1 MGNDMSSGYC
11 FGCCLRFS
19 STSNALVTVLTVK
32 MGDGAQ
38 HPSVF
43 RKIHGQS
50 YLFSRISPHT
60 HSRNAGSNYLTGGY
74 VNGGLRSLSTPSF
87 QGTGLDIV
95 SPVSPF
101 LIQAPAEKEKGF
113 SGFMVDF
120 LMGGVSAA
128 VSKTAAAPIERV
140 KLLIQNQD
148 EMIRAGRLSEPYKGI
163 SDCFARTIKDEGVL
177 SLWRGNTA
185 NVIRYFPTQ
194 ALNFAFKDYFK
205 RLFNFKKDKD
215 GYWKWFAGNLASGG
229 AAGASSLLFVYSLD
243 YARTR
248 LANDAK
254 AAKKGGERQFN
265 GLIDV
270 YRKTIQSDGLVGL
283 YRGFNISCVGIIVYR
298 GLYFGMYDSLK
309 PVVLTG
315 SLQDSFLASFLLG
328 WGITIG
334 AGLASY
340 PIDTVRRRMMMTSGE
355 AVKYK
360 SSIDAFS
367 QIVKKE
373 GTKSLFKGAG
383 ANILRAVAGAGVLA
397 GYDKLQVLVLG
408 KKYGSGGGG

>member
-1 MGNDMSSGYC
+1 MGITRSPLAFTPY
-11 FGCCLRFS
+11 L
-19 STSNALVTVLTVK
+19 LVIL
-32 MGDGAQ
+32 
-38 HPSVF
+38 SE
-43 RKIHGQS
+43 
-50 YLFSRISPHT
+50 
-60 HSRNAGSNYLTGGY
+60 HSADRRGFDFKTMADQNQNSATITNFATQLHLSQD
-74 VNGGLRSLSTPSF
+74 LRSRYGSFQKPSTPQRQFTYGNYTNTAFQSPITNSLPSF
-87 QGTGLDIV
+87 NP
-95 SPVSPF
+95 SPVF
-101 LIQAPAEKEKGF
+101 IQAPSEKGF
-113 SGFMVDF
+113 AGFAIDF

-148 EMIRAGRLSEPYKGI
+148 EMLKTGRLQQPYKGI
-163 SDCFARTIKDEGVL
+163 GECFSRTIKEEGFG

-205 RLFNFKKDKD
+205 RLFNFKKDRD
-215 GYWKWFAGNLASGG
+215 GYWKWFAGNLGSGG

-265 GLIDV
+265 GLVDV
-270 YRKTIQSDGLVGL
+270 YKKTLASDGVAGL

-309 PVVLTG
+309 PVLLTG
-315 SLQDSFLASFLLG
+315 SLQDSFFASFALG
-328 WGITIG
+328 WLITNG

-360 SSIDAFS
+360 SSLDAFT
-367 QIVKKE
+367 QILKNE
-373 GTKSLFKGAG
+373 GARSLFKGAG
-383 ANILRAVAGAGVLA
+383 ANVLRAVAGAGVLS

-408 KKYGSGGGG
+408 KKYGSGGA